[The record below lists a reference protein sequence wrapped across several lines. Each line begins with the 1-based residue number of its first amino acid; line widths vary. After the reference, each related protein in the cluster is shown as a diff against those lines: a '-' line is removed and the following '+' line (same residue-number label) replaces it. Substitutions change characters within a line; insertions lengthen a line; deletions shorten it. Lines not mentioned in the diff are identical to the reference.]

1 MMTITCCDVSVGRV
15 KNTIQFNLLI
25 LDNKK
30 VLLTSLINV
39 CEEWNKAIEWR
50 INYCIKTFQ
59 LFINLL
65 HFSIMSFLWF
75 AVHVLYISF

>member
-1 MMTITCCDVSVGRV
+1 MSVGRV

-50 INYCIKTFQ
+50 INYCLKTFQ
-59 LFINLL
+59 FFINLL
-65 HFSIMSFLWF
+65 HFSTMSFLWF